1 MKMLAINF
9 RKTNLQRNPS
19 AKKYFRRSFMKNM
32 RILIVFFLLVVTLA
46 SCFGFNALRAQK
58 QNVQQSVEIMADV
71 LNRELQRIYDV
82 VRVISNS
89 AVFKELR
96 EKRKIES
103 PADYLVLA
111 TAGENLN
118 KELGTFDSIQY
129 IFFKFRKNGV
139 IISNQGIF
147 MNDEGFEQILQFS
160 LEQILDRTVQQT
172 YLSQTAFPVVFHAY
186 SANSSMVTKDEAI
199 TFNFYVPFASENGVD
214 AYVLIKEKF
223 VSEMAPAICKAP
235 GGMRIRALNGS
246 VVYQCGNAGGGDAFL
261 EYDSANNM
269 FSIEAYAP
277 FTSIIKLMA
286 WPLAICLLYVLAGVA
301 ASFFIAFRMTKKK
314 FVAVYPIVQRI
325 GKTEI
330 ADDNTDEMDMIAQY
344 IRSLESKGKNVS
356 EELSILRSSL
366 RRNTQMML
374 LNGVTELAPEL
385 LADFPKR
392 YLVGY
397 GYSKCEDET
406 VAVEMPLI
414 HMLALEQMIQNL
426 PEKIDLHM
434 LNNHS
439 FAFVY
444 PLENESVET
453 VNKNLAELVRQINER
468 APCPISISLS
478 QPTEGS
484 DQVHAALEEAR
495 MMMLCD
501 NVPVGL
507 VSLQEEDVKQ
517 SVQFKNVVELYQALV
532 RENEE
537 RVEQCIGEFWRRNR
551 GMQWS
556 MRELYGH
563 LCNIIRFAA
572 QDIGYGEIAL
582 EPYSIQLSPQELI
595 EQLYSAAESL
605 CHWRTERKQRYDEKQ
620 RQAVF
625 AFIKENIGRVD
636 FAMQDICA
644 RFQLSERGVQAL
656 IHSETGM
663 GLPAYLLKLR
673 LEQAA
678 EQLVSTDLPVYVI
691 CEQAGFNTLSTFQ
704 KAFKRSYAMAPGE
717 YRRAKR
723 GEMDN
728 TQADK

>member
-1 MKMLAINF
+1 MKMLAMNF
-9 RKTNLQRNPS
+9 RKTNIQRNPS
-19 AKKYFRRSFMKNM
+19 ARKYFKRSFLKNV
-32 RILIVFFLLVVTLA
+32 RILIIFFLLVVTLA
-46 SCFGFNALRAQK
+46 GCFGFNALQTQK
-58 QNVQQSVEIMADV
+58 QSVRQNVEIMADV

-82 VRVISNS
+82 VRVISGS

-96 EKRKIES
+96 EKKKIES

-111 TAGENLN
+111 KAGENLN
-118 KELGTFDSIQY
+118 KELGTYDSVQY
-129 IFFKFRKNGV
+129 VFFKCRKNGV

-147 MNDEGFEQILQFS
+147 TDDEAFERIFQFS
-160 LEQILDRTVQQT
+160 LEQLLDETVREEHLLQ
-172 YLSQTAFPVVFHAY
+172 SAFPVVFHAY
-186 SANSSMVTKDEAI
+186 SASSSMVTKDGAI
-199 TFNFYVPFASENGVD
+199 TFNFYVPFSSENGAD
-214 AYVLIKEKF
+214 IYVLIKEKF
-223 VSEMAPAICKAP
+223 VSEMVPSICRAP
-235 GGMRIRALNGS
+235 GGIRIRALNGS
-246 VVYQCGNAGGGDAFL
+246 VVYRCGNQGGGNAFL

-269 FSIEAYAP
+269 FSIEAYVP
-277 FTSIIKLMA
+277 FVTIIKMMA
-286 WPLAICLLYVLAGVA
+286 WPLAICLLYVVAGVA
-301 ASFFIAFRMTKKK
+301 ASFLIAFRMTKGK

-325 GKTEI
+325 GKMEM
-330 ADDNTDEMDMIAQY
+330 DNGSTDEMDILAQY
-344 IRSLESKGKNVS
+344 IRSLESNGKNVS

-385 LADFPKR
+385 LADFPER

-397 GYSKCEDET
+397 GYSKCEEEA

-414 HMLALEQMIQNL
+414 HMLALEQMIQGL

-444 PLENESVET
+444 PLDNESVDA

-468 APCPISISLS
+468 APYPISISLS
-478 QPTEGS
+478 RPTEGS

-495 MMMLCD
+495 MMMLYD

-507 VSLQEEDVKQ
+507 VSLPEEEVKQ
-517 SVQFKNVVELYQALV
+517 SVQFKNIVELYQALV

-537 RVEQCIGEFWRRNR
+537 RVKACIGEFLKRNR
-551 GMQWS
+551 GMQWG
-556 MRELYGH
+556 MRELYGY

-582 EPYSIQLSPQELI
+582 DSYSIQLSPQEMI

-605 CHWRTERKQRYDEKQ
+605 CRWRAERKQRYDEKQ
-620 RQAVF
+620 RQALF
-625 AFIKENIGRVD
+625 AFIEENIGRVD
-636 FAMQDICA
+636 FGIQDICA

-656 IHSETGM
+656 IHSETGI

-723 GEMDN
+723 GEINN
-728 TQADK
+728 TQVNQ

>member
-1 MKMLAINF
+1 M
-9 RKTNLQRNPS
+9 
-19 AKKYFRRSFMKNM
+19 
-32 RILIVFFLLVVTLA
+32 TLA

-118 KELGTFDSIQY
+118 KELGTFDSVQY
-129 IFFKFRKNGV
+129 FFFKFRKNGV

-246 VVYQCGNAGGGDAFL
+246 AVYQCGNPGGDAFL

-325 GKTEI
+325 WKDG
-330 ADDNTDEMDMIAQY
+330 NCRRQY
-344 IRSLESKGKNVS
+344 V
-356 EELSILRSSL
+356 
-366 RRNTQMML
+366 
-374 LNGVTELAPEL
+374 
-385 LADFPKR
+385 
-392 YLVGY
+392 
-397 GYSKCEDET
+397 
-406 VAVEMPLI
+406 
-414 HMLALEQMIQNL
+414 
-426 PEKIDLHM
+426 
-434 LNNHS
+434 
-439 FAFVY
+439 
-444 PLENESVET
+444 
-453 VNKNLAELVRQINER
+453 
-468 APCPISISLS
+468 
-478 QPTEGS
+478 
-484 DQVHAALEEAR
+484 
-495 MMMLCD
+495 
-501 NVPVGL
+501 
-507 VSLQEEDVKQ
+507 
-517 SVQFKNVVELYQALV
+517 
-532 RENEE
+532 
-537 RVEQCIGEFWRRNR
+537 
-551 GMQWS
+551 
-556 MRELYGH
+556 
-563 LCNIIRFAA
+563 
-572 QDIGYGEIAL
+572 
-582 EPYSIQLSPQELI
+582 
-595 EQLYSAAESL
+595 
-605 CHWRTERKQRYDEKQ
+605 
-620 RQAVF
+620 
-625 AFIKENIGRVD
+625 
-636 FAMQDICA
+636 
-644 RFQLSERGVQAL
+644 
-656 IHSETGM
+656 
-663 GLPAYLLKLR
+663 
-673 LEQAA
+673 
-678 EQLVSTDLPVYVI
+678 
-691 CEQAGFNTLSTFQ
+691 
-704 KAFKRSYAMAPGE
+704 
-717 YRRAKR
+717 
-723 GEMDN
+723 
-728 TQADK
+728 